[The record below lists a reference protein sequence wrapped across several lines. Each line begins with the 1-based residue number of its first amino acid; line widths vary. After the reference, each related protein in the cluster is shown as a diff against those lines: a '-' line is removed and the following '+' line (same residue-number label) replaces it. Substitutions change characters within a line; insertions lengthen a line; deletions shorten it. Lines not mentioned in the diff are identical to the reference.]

1 MGRAEELLGGAAA
14 GVVPTKRDA
23 VSVTAAQSVVP
34 GVAVLHQLLPADGEA
49 HNADRKRQPG
59 QQAERQGTD
68 AVPTAAGVDRKDWFR
83 PRSADRGEQAAEPG
97 RLKATERTAEAAT
110 PERRRRT
117 SRAARGAPDWTWRQL
132 GVEIYSEATSVARV
146 DLYMRQHG
154 PVAGAAAG
162 AKESRGVLTSSS
174 SGRTADGMGSLFGDV
189 AAVAE
194 GCVPGF
200 AAAAEGDAVA
210 SLPERAVRG
219 FNRDAA
225 AHPDWAADADLRV
238 FDKAD

>member
-1 MGRAEELLGGAAA
+1 M
-14 GVVPTKRDA
+14 VPTKRDA

-146 DLYMRQHG
+146 ALYMRQHG
-154 PVAGAAAG
+154 N
-162 AKESRGVLTSSS
+162 ESPDSHSGVRAPLAPALLRWPSLSYSSQTSTCWPFSSS
-174 SGRTADGMGSLFGDV
+174 
-189 AAVAE
+189 
-194 GCVPGF
+194 
-200 AAAAEGDAVA
+200 
-210 SLPERAVRG
+210 
-219 FNRDAA
+219 
-225 AHPDWAADADLRV
+225 
-238 FDKAD
+238 